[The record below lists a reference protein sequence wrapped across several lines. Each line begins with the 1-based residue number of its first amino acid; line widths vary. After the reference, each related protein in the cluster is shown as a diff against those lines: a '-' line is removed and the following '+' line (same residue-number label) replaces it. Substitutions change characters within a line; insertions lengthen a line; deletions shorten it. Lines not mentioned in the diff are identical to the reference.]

1 MAFVGASVYDAYV
14 DAYADNSYA
23 QYPWESNATIV
34 SSGDINSTMNDG
46 YNYEGIRR
54 FNYFLDNVDKSPTPE
69 ALKNQ
74 YKSEVRVLRAWSYYN
89 LSKKFGAVPLI
100 TGFTLNP
107 SDVIIPPT
115 PETQVMQFVKDE
127 LEAAIPHLAD
137 QPQYKSRIGKAAAK
151 ILKARV
157 HLFNKEWD
165 EAALLAQEVMGMGY
179 QLFQVTNLTTEDFI
193 DDYSS
198 FIDFV
203 DEEDRINF
211 YKGLRSYETLFWEVN
226 EGNSEVIMEAEYIP
240 ESDWVYSSGINTLH
254 LADNAGGGWSSIT
267 PTQSMVNSYWNRN
280 GESFTPPSVTDR
292 ASAYNNGN
300 YSPAY
305 LNEFK
310 NRDTRLY
317 ASILYPG
324 ALWNSLEP
332 GYVFSWNKGGSN
344 ISKTGYNYRKL
355 VDPSESCTKWKM
367 ERSTKLPNH

>member
-1 MAFVGASVYDAYV
+1 M
-14 DAYADNSYA
+14 
-23 QYPWESNATIV
+23 
-34 SSGDINSTMNDG
+34 
-46 YNYEGIRR
+46 
-54 FNYFLDNVDKSPTPE
+54 
-69 ALKNQ
+69 
-74 YKSEVRVLRAWSYYN
+74 
-89 LSKKFGAVPLI
+89 SKKFGAVPLI

-280 GESFTPPSVTDR
+280 GRKFYTT
-292 ASAYNNGN
+292 
-300 YSPAY
+300 
-305 LNEFK
+305 
-310 NRDTRLY
+310 
-317 ASILYPG
+317 
-324 ALWNSLEP
+324 
-332 GYVFSWNKGGSN
+332 
-344 ISKTGYNYRKL
+344 ISY
-355 VDPSESCTKWKM
+355 
-367 ERSTKLPNH
+367 

>member
-1 MAFVGASVYDAYV
+1 
-14 DAYADNSYA
+14 
-23 QYPWESNATIV
+23 
-34 SSGDINSTMNDG
+34 MNDG

-165 EAALLAQEVMGMGY
+165 EAALLAQEVMGMGIN
-179 QLFQVTNLTTEDFI
+179 LFQVIQSN
-193 DDYSS
+193 YG
-198 FIDFV
+198 
-203 DEEDRINF
+203 RF
-211 YKGLRSYETLFWEVN
+211 Y
-226 EGNSEVIMEAEYIP
+226 
-240 ESDWVYSSGINTLH
+240 
-254 LADNAGGGWSSIT
+254 
-267 PTQSMVNSYWNRN
+267 
-280 GESFTPPSVTDR
+280 
-292 ASAYNNGN
+292 
-300 YSPAY
+300 
-305 LNEFK
+305 
-310 NRDTRLY
+310 
-317 ASILYPG
+317 
-324 ALWNSLEP
+324 
-332 GYVFSWNKGGSN
+332 
-344 ISKTGYNYRKL
+344 
-355 VDPSESCTKWKM
+355 
-367 ERSTKLPNH
+367 

>member
-1 MAFVGASVYDAYV
+1 MRLQARHSGTEKDTELALNGCYGFVGASVYDAYV

-137 QPQYKSRIGKAAAK
+137 QPQYKS
-151 ILKARV
+151 
-157 HLFNKEWD
+157 
-165 EAALLAQEVMGMGY
+165 
-179 QLFQVTNLTTEDFI
+179 
-193 DDYSS
+193 
-198 FIDFV
+198 
-203 DEEDRINF
+203 
-211 YKGLRSYETLFWEVN
+211 
-226 EGNSEVIMEAEYIP
+226 
-240 ESDWVYSSGINTLH
+240 LH
-254 LADNAGGGWSSIT
+254 
-267 PTQSMVNSYWNRN
+267 R
-280 GESFTPPSVTDR
+280 
-292 ASAYNNGN
+292 
-300 YSPAY
+300 
-305 LNEFK
+305 
-310 NRDTRLY
+310 
-317 ASILYPG
+317 
-324 ALWNSLEP
+324 
-332 GYVFSWNKGGSN
+332 
-344 ISKTGYNYRKL
+344 
-355 VDPSESCTKWKM
+355 
-367 ERSTKLPNH
+367 